1 MTQDLKHSKK
11 LKAFIKYQSSNV
23 SVAEIT
29 ARKNGIILFKVD
41 VTFRPNS
48 QSRVLIL
55 EQGLDILDLIA
66 KVRNYDK
73 KQRPFRVQKCLNLE
87 TLING
92 IHKRKTRASL
102 VENFEFQEKSR
113 LEIPID
119 KTISKSEHSS
129 ASHKAC
135 YPNDKKTGYNLRKRN
150 NRLKISSC
158 KACGN

>member
-66 KVRNYDK
+66 KVKNYDK
-73 KQRPFRVQKCLNLE
+73 NKDRSECKNV
-87 TLING
+87 
-92 IHKRKTRASL
+92 L
-102 VENFEFQEKSR
+102 V
-113 LEIPID
+113 
-119 KTISKSEHSS
+119 
-129 ASHKAC
+129 
-135 YPNDKKTGYNLRKRN
+135 
-150 NRLKISSC
+150 LKL
-158 KACGN
+158 